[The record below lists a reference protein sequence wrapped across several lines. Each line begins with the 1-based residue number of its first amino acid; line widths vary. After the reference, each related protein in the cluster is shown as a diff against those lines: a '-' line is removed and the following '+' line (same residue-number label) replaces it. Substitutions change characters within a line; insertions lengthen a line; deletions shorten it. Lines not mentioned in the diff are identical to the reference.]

1 MAGQSPENTPA
12 QTPAPRHD
20 AGAGRFVLTVDGT
33 DAVLDYHRDGNVM
46 VITHTGVPSE
56 IGGRGIAG
64 QLVEAA
70 FQHASQHKWKV
81 RPECSY
87 AAGWAKRHPA
97 YLSFVE

>member
-1 MAGQSPENTPA
+1 MSDPSSASDSRQNPPA
-12 QTPAPRHD
+12 RRD
-20 AGAGRFVLTVDGT
+20 AAAQRFIMNVDGV
-33 DAVLDYHRDGNVM
+33 DAVLDYQTRDGVM
-46 VITHTGVPSE
+46 IITHTGVPSE

-70 FQHASQHKWKV
+70 FKHASRQDLKV

-97 YLSFVE
+97 YLSLVE

>member
-1 MAGQSPENTPA
+1 MAGQSPDNTSP

-20 AGAGRFVLTVDGT
+20 ASGGRFTLTVDGT
-33 DAVLDYHRDGNVM
+33 DAVLDYHEEGGVM

-64 QLVEAA
+64 QLVESA
-70 FQHASQHKWKV
+70 FKYAGEQKWKV
-81 RPECSY
+81 RPECTY

-97 YLSFVE
+97 YLSLVE